1 MSEQRALVEAQSHA
15 MVVDTK
21 EQFVTM
27 HVGQQMMGISVHDVR
42 DIITK
47 QKIATIPLSNSV
59 IAGAINLR
67 GRIVTVLDMRKRLG
81 LEPSGDDAVMH
92 IVVEIGD
99 ELFSLMVDSVG
110 DVMRLP
116 VDEFERSPVNLSE
129 KWRELSSGV
138 CQLDKE
144 LLVIL
149 DTAATVS
156 LKKNES

>member
-1 MSEQRALVEAQSHA
+1 MSNSLVSVQSHD
-15 MVVDTK
+15 VVADTK

-27 HVGQQMMGISVHDVR
+27 RVGQQMMGVLVHDVR

-47 QKIATIPLSNSV
+47 QTIATIPLAHPV

-81 LEPSGDDAVMH
+81 LEPADHDKAMH
-92 IVVEIGD
+92 IVVEVND

-129 KWRELSSGV
+129 QWREVSSGV
-138 CQLDKE
+138 YQLDKE

-149 DTAATVS
+149 DTLATVR
-156 LKKNES
+156 LKKEAA